1 MGGYLFKFCEFSIE
15 RFVCFYKWWFMADD
29 KANENTKKRIQ
40 ERIIKNGARKDPEK
54 FYFLSKRKHLSLKRE
69 YERKKAT

>member
-1 MGGYLFKFCEFSIE
+1 
-15 RFVCFYKWWFMADD
+15 MADD